1 MVVVGN
7 TFIEYFPLS
16 FPLLFLVHPLPCPVS
31 LVPSVFLVTT
41 GRSIQ
46 LGGRS
51 HVNVPRRRRD
61 GEERHDEHGIK
72 NPFGHEREDR
82 VGGGGGGG

>member
-1 MVVVGN
+1 MVVGN

-16 FPLLFLVHPLPCPVS
+16 FPLLLLVHPLPCPVS

-46 LGGRS
+46 LRGRS
-51 HVNVPRRRRD
+51 CTFQED

-72 NPFGHEREDR
+72 NPFGHEREGR
-82 VGGGGGGG
+82 VGGGGGLN